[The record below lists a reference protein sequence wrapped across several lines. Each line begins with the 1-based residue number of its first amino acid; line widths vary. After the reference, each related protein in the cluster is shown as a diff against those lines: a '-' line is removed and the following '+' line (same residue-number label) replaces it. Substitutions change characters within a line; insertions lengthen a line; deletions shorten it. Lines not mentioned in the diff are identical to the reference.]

1 MKIYHFI
8 LDDSKFLLHAKNF
21 FDHPDCVNQ
30 WQRVSYD
37 PVELGKGEVPSAH
50 SLQGV
55 LSCIELNHEK
65 GIQQIDPHILL
76 NDVVVVHFLVPWFGP
91 FLREVSKHLPV
102 VVQFWGGDFMPYLAS
117 DSQIYLEKTQ
127 GRNRKQHTFARLP
140 SRLRKLKRF
149 ITKSSKPKQIN
160 LATAMN
166 ACTSFMTILP
176 GEKSFFPS
184 NVQHKHAG
192 DVRVVYG
199 EFHVKSKPQIE
210 NQSKEKFTVL
220 LGNSARS
227 TNNHIDFLDDLTSL
241 EKKLTSIILPLSYGD
256 TAYGDFIEATF
267 KSHFPKACIVLR
279 EMMGAQEYDQLIDSA
294 DVFVMGQLRQQGLGN
309 ILSALN
315 KGKTVYL
322 HPDGVNFRYFINA
335 GFKVRSTSELKSGIQ
350 EINQSEAEHNATLVQ
365 TLWAIPEA
373 RSKVMKVLRSAINVH
388 HSNLV
393 E

>member
-21 FDHPDCVNQ
+21 FDHPDCVNH

-37 PVELGKGEVPSAH
+37 PVELGKGEVSSAD

-76 NDVVVVHFLVPWFGP
+76 YDVVMVHFLVHWFGP

-127 GRNRKQHTFARLP
+127 GRNSKQHTFPRLP

-149 ITKSSKPKQIN
+149 IAKFSKPKQIN
-160 LATAMN
+160 LATAMK

-199 EFHVKSKPQIE
+199 EFHDKSKPQIE
-210 NQSKEKFTVL
+210 NRSKEKFTVL
-220 LGNSARS
+220 LGNSATS
-227 TNNHIDFLDDLTSL
+227 TNNHIDLLDDLKSL

-256 TAYGDFIEATF
+256 TAYGDFIEVTF
-267 KSHFPKACIVLR
+267 KSHFPKTCIVLR
-279 EMMGAQEYDQLIDSA
+279 AMMGAQEYDQLIDSA

-315 KGKTVYL
+315 KGKTVYM
-322 HPDGVNFRYFINA
+322 HRDGVNFRYFINA
-335 GFKVRSTSELKSGIQ
+335 GFKVRSTSELKRGIQ

-373 RSKVMKVLRSAINVH
+373 RSKVMKVLRSAINTH
-388 HSNLV
+388 HSDLV